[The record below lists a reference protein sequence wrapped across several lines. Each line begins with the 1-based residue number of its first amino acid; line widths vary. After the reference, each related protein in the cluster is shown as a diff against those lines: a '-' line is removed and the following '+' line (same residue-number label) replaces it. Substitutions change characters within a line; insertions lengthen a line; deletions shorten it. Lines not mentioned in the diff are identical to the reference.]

1 MSILMPTMH
10 SMSQF
15 DPFNAQAYPTT
26 LFDAQEHYFPHA
38 AYSPTGYATT
48 HQFPVDPRWFG
59 PSLSGHASA
68 APLQLSS
75 LSLSDI
81 SPPHSQ
87 TDVLALS
94 PSSTIAPIPLSGSR
108 NRSRSMS
115 NRPRSFNPAT
125 RLQRQTI
132 TPATRAGPTM
142 TTHHHQRIA
151 RRSTVSSSPSAAHL
165 QSPSALPP
173 PPPYAPSP
181 TVESPEDGHETRA
194 TKRRRT
200 NDHDSSHLQSFTV
213 VPEPPLL
220 LTQVQPPH
228 LAQLQA
234 HTFSPAPTWAG
245 PSNADHISHSVGHDQ
260 HAFAQWP
267 VVQMAYYHPDANDQ
281 RLVDH
286 HHSMG
291 QSNAPSTAMMAYASP
306 TSATAPEFFV
316 PQRSPE
322 LETPSTA
329 ISTTHGF
336 IRKFEHESPRLEE
349 EAPAEPV
356 EHGPTEFPPRPYP
369 GGADAK
375 SPWTYVKPVGKIYGS
390 RLEQMPA
397 IESRL
402 AKLEDQLDHYLDIRS
417 AQALKNSQ
425 LPGVEFAPAME
436 FKPLGPC
443 RMFGGRI
450 WPTALA
456 RRVRRTPRD

>member
-10 SMSQF
+10 SLSQF
-15 DPFNAQAYPTT
+15 DPFNAQAYSNAM
-26 LFDAQEHYFPHA
+26 FDTQEHYFQPA

-48 HQFPVDPRWFG
+48 HQFPVDPRWF
-59 PSLSGHASA
+59 STSFSGHASA
-68 APLQLSS
+68 APLHLSS
-75 LSLSDI
+75 LALSDI

-87 TDVLALS
+87 TDVLTLS

-115 NRPRSFNPAT
+115 NRPRSFNTAT
-125 RLQRQTI
+125 RLPRQSI

-151 RRSTVSSSPSAAHL
+151 RRSTVSSSPSTIHL

-173 PPPYAPSP
+173 PPPYALSP
-181 TVESPEDGHETRA
+181 TVESPGDGHETRA

-200 NDHDSSHLQSFTV
+200 NDHDSSHLQAFTV

-228 LAQLQA
+228 LSQLQV
-234 HTFSPAPTWAG
+234 HGFSPAQTWAG
-245 PSNADHISHSVGHDQ
+245 PPSADHIPHNVGHDQ

-267 VVQMAYYHPDANDQ
+267 VQLAYYHQDASDQ
-281 RLVDH
+281 RLVEH

-291 QSNAPSTAMMAYASP
+291 PSDAPPAAMMGYASP
-306 TSATAPEFFV
+306 ISATGPGFFV
-316 PQRSPE
+316 PQHSPE
-322 LETPSTA
+322 IETPVTA
-329 ISTTHGF
+329 ISTHTLV
-336 IRKFEHESPRLEE
+336 RKFEHESPRLEDE
-349 EAPAEPV
+349 SPAEPV
-356 EHGPTEFPPRPYP
+356 EHGPTEFPPRPYQ

-397 IESRL
+397 IETRL
-402 AKLEDQLDHYLDIRS
+402 AKLEDQLDHYLDVRS
-417 AQALKNSQ
+417 TQALKNSQ
-425 LPGVEFAPAME
+425 LPGVIFAPAME

-456 RRVRRTPRD
+456 RRVRRAPRE